1 METTDNGTLILPGSN
16 NASSGDRL
24 IDVYDREYDGRT
36 GEGTAEEVDYE
47 HFYLAHTGQLT
58 GTGYQKD
65 GFVVEDDEDL
75 TQESDTMENHTEAQ
89 PRSRIS
95 YLNEGVNSDD
105 DDSDYEDP
113 ESQTDDDSDYEDH
126 ESQTDDDSDYEDNE
140 SQTDDE

>member
-16 NASSGDRL
+16 NASSGNRL

-65 GFVVEDDEDL
+65 GFVVEDNEDL
-75 TQESDTMENHTEAQ
+75 TQESDTIENHMEAQ

-95 YLNEGVNSDD
+95 YLNEGMNSEDDSDYEDPESQTD

-113 ESQTDDDSDYEDH
+113 ESQTDDDSDYEDP
-126 ESQTDDDSDYEDNE
+126 E

>member
-1 METTDNGTLILPGSN
+1 METTDNGTPILPGSN
-16 NASSGDRL
+16 NASSGDRP
-24 IDVYDREYDGRT
+24 IDAYDREYDGRT

-95 YLNEGVNSDD
+95 YLNEGMNS
-105 DDSDYEDP
+105 E
-113 ESQTDDDSDYEDH
+113 DDSDYEDH
-126 ESQTDDDSDYEDNE
+126 ESQTDDDSDYEDDDSDYE
-140 SQTDDE
+140 DDDSETDDE

>member
-1 METTDNGTLILPGSN
+1 METTDNGTPILPGSN
-16 NASSGDRL
+16 NASSGHRP
-24 IDVYDREYDGRT
+24 IDAYDREYDGRT
-36 GEGTAEEVDYE
+36 GEGTTEEVDYE

-95 YLNEGVNSDD
+95 YLNEGMNSD
-105 DDSDYEDP
+105 
-113 ESQTDDDSDYEDH
+113 DDDSDYEDH
-126 ESQTDDDSDYEDNE
+126 ESQTDDE
-140 SQTDDE
+140 

>member
-65 GFVVEDDEDL
+65 GFVVEDNEDL

-105 DDSDYEDP
+105 SDYEDP

-126 ESQTDDDSDYEDNE
+126 ESQTDDE
-140 SQTDDE
+140 